1 MSQLASYSCFFSAAQ
16 TVFLFFPFEQYVT
29 VCAAEKA
36 QAEYDGDTRR
46 GRKDMF
52 TELMPLLNH
61 RPLTI
66 TVAPLSGGRIK
77 VCVIPQT
84 VESDERVNDKAGSH
98 KEIKKIPDSAIK
110 ALRTPL
116 CLEGTAAELDSGMP
130 DQLAKYT
137 EAHVALH
144 DGLQR
149 AMNEIA
155 EGVQAIA
162 DRNKAKSATKQS
174 PSAKDK
180 GQSSKEPKPPAESEK
195 PMDLPL
201 AWCVPPST
209 SATPTAVSQG
219 DGASKEHED
228 ANQEGED

>member
-1 MSQLASYSCFFSAAQ
+1 MFS
-16 TVFLFFPFEQYVT
+16 
-29 VCAAEKA
+29 
-36 QAEYDGDTRR
+36 
-46 GRKDMF
+46 
-52 TELMPLLNH
+52 ELMPLLNH

-66 TVAPLSGGRIK
+66 IVAPLSEGRIR

-84 VESDERVNDKAGSH
+84 VESDEHVNDKAGSH

-130 DQLAKYT
+130 DQLTKFT

-149 AMNEIA
+149 AMTEIA

-162 DRNKAKSATKQS
+162 DRNKAKSSAKQS

-180 GQSSKEPKPPAESEK
+180 DQSSKEAKPPAESEK

-209 SATPTAVSQG
+209 SPTPAAVSQG
-219 DGASKEHED
+219 DAASKEQEN
-228 ANQEGED
+228 ANQEGGE

>member
-1 MSQLASYSCFFSAAQ
+1 MPA
-16 TVFLFFPFEQYVT
+16 TH
-29 VCAAEKA
+29 AE
-36 QAEYDGDTRR
+36 EGSN
-46 GRKDMF
+46 MF
-52 TELMPLLNH
+52 TELLPLLNH

-137 EAHVALH
+137 EAHAALH

-155 EGVQAIA
+155 EGAQAIA

-180 GQSSKEPKPPAESEK
+180 GQSSKDPKPPAENEK

-201 AWCVPPST
+201 AWCIPPST
-209 SATPTAVSQG
+209 SATSTAVSQG

-228 ANQEGED
+228 AQEGED

>member
-1 MSQLASYSCFFSAAQ
+1 MFS
-16 TVFLFFPFEQYVT
+16 
-29 VCAAEKA
+29 
-36 QAEYDGDTRR
+36 
-46 GRKDMF
+46 
-52 TELMPLLNH
+52 ELMPLLDR

-66 TVAPLSGGRIK
+66 TVAPLSGGRIR

-84 VESDERVNDKAGSH
+84 VESDGRVNDKAGSH

-110 ALRTPL
+110 ALTTPL

-130 DQLAKYT
+130 GQIAKYT
-137 EAHVALH
+137 EAQVGLH
-144 DGLQR
+144 DGLKR
-149 AMNEIA
+149 AITEIG

-162 DRNKAKSATKQS
+162 DRNKAKSAAKQS

-180 GQSSKEPKPPAESEK
+180 GQSSKEAKPTAESDR

-209 SATPTAVSQG
+209 SDTSTADSQG
-219 DGASKEHED
+219 DAASKAHED
-228 ANQEGED
+228 ASQEGEE

>member
-1 MSQLASYSCFFSAAQ
+1 MFS
-16 TVFLFFPFEQYVT
+16 
-29 VCAAEKA
+29 
-36 QAEYDGDTRR
+36 
-46 GRKDMF
+46 
-52 TELMPLLNH
+52 ELMPLVNH

-66 TVAPLSGGRIK
+66 TVAPLSGGRIR

-84 VESDERVNDKAGSH
+84 VESDEHVNDKAGSH

-110 ALRTPL
+110 ALTTPF

-130 DQLAKYT
+130 DQLTKFT
-137 EAHVALH
+137 EGHVALQ
-144 DGLQR
+144 DGLRR
-149 AMNEIA
+149 AVTEIA

-174 PSAKDK
+174 APAKDK
-180 GQSSKEPKPPAESEK
+180 VQSSKEPNPPAESEK

-209 SATPTAVSQG
+209 SATPTAVPQG
-219 DGASKEHED
+219 GAASKGHED
-228 ANQEGED
+228 ANQEGEE

>member
-1 MSQLASYSCFFSAAQ
+1 MFS
-16 TVFLFFPFEQYVT
+16 
-29 VCAAEKA
+29 
-36 QAEYDGDTRR
+36 
-46 GRKDMF
+46 
-52 TELMPLLNH
+52 ELMPLLNH

-66 TVAPLSGGRIK
+66 TVAPLSGGRIR

-84 VESDERVNDKAGSH
+84 VESDEHVNDKAASQ

-130 DQLAKYT
+130 GQLAKYT
-137 EAHVALH
+137 EPQVGLH

-149 AMNEIA
+149 AMTEIA
-155 EGVQAIA
+155 EGVQAIT
-162 DRNKAKSATKQS
+162 DRNKAKSAAKQS

-180 GQSSKEPKPPAESEK
+180 AQSPKEAKPPAESDK

-201 AWCVPPST
+201 AWCVPPNT
-209 SATPTAVSQG
+209 SPTSTAVSQG
-219 DGASKEHED
+219 DAASKEHEN
-228 ANQEGED
+228 ARQEGGE

>member
-1 MSQLASYSCFFSAAQ
+1 MFS
-16 TVFLFFPFEQYVT
+16 
-29 VCAAEKA
+29 
-36 QAEYDGDTRR
+36 
-46 GRKDMF
+46 
-52 TELMPLLNH
+52 ELMPLVNH

-66 TVAPLSGGRIK
+66 TVAPLSGGRIR

-84 VESDERVNDKAGSH
+84 VESDEHVNDKAVSQ

-130 DQLAKYT
+130 DQLTKFT

-149 AMNEIA
+149 AMTEIA

-162 DRNKAKSATKQS
+162 DRNKAKSSAKQS

-180 GQSSKEPKPPAESEK
+180 DQSSKEAKPPAESEK

-209 SATPTAVSQG
+209 GAAPTAVSQG
-219 DGASKEHED
+219 DAASKEHED
-228 ANQEGED
+228 TNQEGED

>member
-1 MSQLASYSCFFSAAQ
+1 
-16 TVFLFFPFEQYVT
+16 
-29 VCAAEKA
+29 
-36 QAEYDGDTRR
+36 
-46 GRKDMF
+46 MF
-52 TELMPLLNH
+52 TELLPLLNH

-77 VCVIPQT
+77 VCVIPQA

-155 EGVQAIA
+155 EGAQAIA

-174 PSAKDK
+174 PSAKQGSIFEGTETACGK
-180 GQSSKEPKPPAESEK
+180 RKANGSAARLVRPAEHQCYAHRGFS
-195 PMDLPL
+195 
-201 AWCVPPST
+201 
-209 SATPTAVSQG
+209 G
-219 DGASKEHED
+219 
-228 ANQEGED
+228 

>member
-1 MSQLASYSCFFSAAQ
+1 MFS
-16 TVFLFFPFEQYVT
+16 
-29 VCAAEKA
+29 
-36 QAEYDGDTRR
+36 
-46 GRKDMF
+46 
-52 TELMPLLNH
+52 ELMPLLNH

-66 TVAPLSGGRIK
+66 TVATLGGGRIR

-84 VESDERVNDKAGSH
+84 VESDEHVNDKAGSQ

-130 DQLAKYT
+130 DQLTKFT

-144 DGLQR
+144 EGLQR
-149 AMNEIA
+149 AMTEIA

-162 DRNKAKSATKQS
+162 DRNKAKSAPKQS

-180 GQSSKEPKPPAESEK
+180 DQPSKEAKPPAESEK

-209 SATPTAVSQG
+209 SPTPTAVSQG
-219 DGASKEHED
+219 DAASKAQRE
-228 ANQEGED
+228 ANQKGEE

>member
-1 MSQLASYSCFFSAAQ
+1 MFS
-16 TVFLFFPFEQYVT
+16 
-29 VCAAEKA
+29 
-36 QAEYDGDTRR
+36 
-46 GRKDMF
+46 
-52 TELMPLLNH
+52 ELMPLLNH

-66 TVAPLSGGRIK
+66 TVAPLSEGKIR

-84 VESDERVNDKAGSH
+84 VESDEHVNDKTASH

-110 ALRTPL
+110 ALTTPL
-116 CLEGTAAELDSGMP
+116 CLEGTAAELDSGMLG
-130 DQLAKYT
+130 QLTKFT

-149 AMNEIA
+149 AMTEIA

-162 DRNKAKSATKQS
+162 DRNKAKPAAKQS

-180 GQSSKEPKPPAESEK
+180 GQSSKEAKSPSESDK
-195 PMDLPL
+195 PMNLPL

-209 SATPTAVSQG
+209 SATPTAVPQG
-219 DGASKEHED
+219 GAASKGHED
-228 ANQEGED
+228 TNQEGED

>member
-1 MSQLASYSCFFSAAQ
+1 MFS
-16 TVFLFFPFEQYVT
+16 
-29 VCAAEKA
+29 
-36 QAEYDGDTRR
+36 
-46 GRKDMF
+46 
-52 TELMPLLNH
+52 ELMPLLNH

-66 TVAPLSGGRIK
+66 TVAPLGGGRIR

-84 VESDERVNDKAGSH
+84 VESDEHVNDKAASQ
-98 KEIKKIPDSAIK
+98 KEIKKIPDSAIR

-130 DQLAKYT
+130 DQLTKFT

-149 AMNEIA
+149 AMTEIA

-162 DRNKAKSATKQS
+162 DRNKAKSAPKQS

-180 GQSSKEPKPPAESEK
+180 DQSSKEAKPPAEREK

-209 SATPTAVSQG
+209 SPTPAAVSQ
-219 DGASKEHED
+219 DNAASKEHE
-228 ANQEGED
+228 NTNEEGEE

>member
-1 MSQLASYSCFFSAAQ
+1 MFS
-16 TVFLFFPFEQYVT
+16 
-29 VCAAEKA
+29 
-36 QAEYDGDTRR
+36 
-46 GRKDMF
+46 
-52 TELMPLLNH
+52 ELMPLLNH

-66 TVAPLSGGRIK
+66 TVAPLSEGRIR

-84 VESDERVNDKAGSH
+84 VESDEHVNDKAGSH

-130 DQLAKYT
+130 DQLTKFT

-149 AMNEIA
+149 AMTEIA
-155 EGVQAIA
+155 EGAQAIA
-162 DRNKAKSATKQS
+162 DRNKAKPAAKQS
-174 PSAKDK
+174 PSAKVKD
-180 GQSSKEPKPPAESEK
+180 QSSKEAKSPSESDK

-209 SATPTAVSQG
+209 SPTPAAVSQ
-219 DGASKEHED
+219 DNAASKEHEN
-228 ANQEGED
+228 ANEEREE

>member
-1 MSQLASYSCFFSAAQ
+1 MFS
-16 TVFLFFPFEQYVT
+16 
-29 VCAAEKA
+29 
-36 QAEYDGDTRR
+36 
-46 GRKDMF
+46 
-52 TELMPLLNH
+52 ELMPLVNH

-66 TVAPLSGGRIK
+66 TVAPLSGGRIR

-84 VESDERVNDKAGSH
+84 VESDEHVNDQAASQ

-130 DQLAKYT
+130 DQLTKFT

-144 DGLQR
+144 HGLQR
-149 AMNEIA
+149 AMTEIA

-162 DRNKAKSATKQS
+162 DRNKAKPAAKQS

-180 GQSSKEPKPPAESEK
+180 GQSSKEAKPTAEGDR

-209 SATPTAVSQG
+209 GSTPTAVSQG
-219 DGASKEHED
+219 DAASKKQED
-228 ANQEGED
+228 TNQEGEE

>member
-1 MSQLASYSCFFSAAQ
+1 MFS
-16 TVFLFFPFEQYVT
+16 
-29 VCAAEKA
+29 
-36 QAEYDGDTRR
+36 
-46 GRKDMF
+46 
-52 TELMPLLNH
+52 ELMPLLNH

-66 TVAPLSGGRIK
+66 TVAPLSGGRIR

-98 KEIKKIPDSAIK
+98 KEINKIPDSAIK

-137 EAHVALH
+137 EANVGLH
-144 DGLQR
+144 DGLRR
-149 AMNEIA
+149 AMTEIA
-155 EGVQAIA
+155 QEAQAIA
-162 DRNKAKSATKQS
+162 DRNKAKSATKQL

-180 GQSSKEPKPPAESEK
+180 GQSSKEAKPNAERDK
-195 PMDLPL
+195 PLDLPL

-209 SATPTAVSQG
+209 SATPTVVSQG
-219 DGASKEHED
+219 DPASKEHED
-228 ANQEGED
+228 ANQEGGGPSNDDQD

>member
-1 MSQLASYSCFFSAAQ
+1 MFS
-16 TVFLFFPFEQYVT
+16 
-29 VCAAEKA
+29 
-36 QAEYDGDTRR
+36 
-46 GRKDMF
+46 
-52 TELMPLLNH
+52 ELMPLLNH

-66 TVAPLSGGRIK
+66 TVAPLSGGRIR

-110 ALRTPL
+110 ALTTPL
-116 CLEGTAAELDSGMP
+116 CLEGTAPELDSGMP
-130 DQLAKYT
+130 GQLAKYT
-137 EAHVALH
+137 EAQVGLH
-144 DGLQR
+144 AGLQR
-149 AMNEIA
+149 AVTEIA
-155 EGVQAIA
+155 EAVQAIT

-174 PSAKDK
+174 APAKDK
-180 GQSSKEPKPPAESEK
+180 GRSSREAKPADETEK

-219 DGASKEHED
+219 DAASKEHED
-228 ANQEGED
+228 ANQEGGGPSNDDQD

>member
-1 MSQLASYSCFFSAAQ
+1 MFS
-16 TVFLFFPFEQYVT
+16 
-29 VCAAEKA
+29 
-36 QAEYDGDTRR
+36 
-46 GRKDMF
+46 
-52 TELMPLLNH
+52 ELMPLLNH

-66 TVAPLSGGRIK
+66 TVAPLSGGRIR
-77 VCVIPQT
+77 VFVIPQT
-84 VESDERVNDKAGSH
+84 VESDEHVNDKATSH
-98 KEIKKIPDSAIK
+98 KEIQKIPDSAIK

-130 DQLAKYT
+130 GQLAKYT
-137 EAHVALH
+137 EAHVGIHDALK
-144 DGLQR
+144 R
-149 AMNEIA
+149 AMSEIA

-180 GQSSKEPKPPAESEK
+180 GQSSKEAKPPAESDR

-209 SATPTAVSQG
+209 GPTSTAVSQG
-219 DGASKEHED
+219 DAASKEQEN
-228 ANQEGED
+228 ANQEGESR